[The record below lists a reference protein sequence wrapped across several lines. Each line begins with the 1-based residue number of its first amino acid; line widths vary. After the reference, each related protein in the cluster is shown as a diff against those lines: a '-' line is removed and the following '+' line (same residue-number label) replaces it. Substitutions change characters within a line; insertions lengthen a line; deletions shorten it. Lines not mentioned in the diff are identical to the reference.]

1 MIITAMHV
9 SLLLFSA
16 YMLAKYQPGEGCR
29 YRPAVSLFAAC
40 WAGSC
45 VSLAVAIVLQWPE
58 AVSRVNG
65 VTAVLAG
72 ASAVAAWV
80 CRGDVAQLIRMVKGL
95 CRG

>member
-1 MIITAMHV
+1 MIIAALHV

-16 YMLAKYQPGEGCR
+16 FMLSKYQRGEGCR
-29 YRPAVSLFAAC
+29 YRPVVSLFAAC
-40 WAGSC
+40 WAGAC
-45 VSLAVAIVLQWPE
+45 VSLAGAIILQWPE

-65 VTAVLAG
+65 VTAALAG

-80 CRGDVAQLIRMVKGL
+80 CRGDVAELLRMVKGL